1 MFFIHESWVVFF
13 VFSQW
18 LFVRDPYTDSRYQL
32 SESYGILTML
42 MLKHATSVS
51 TIPRGTIYQHDTST
65 ITQFSQ
71 FNVQKFFDEADYDQE
86 KYGRGRLWQIEPF
99 EICIILQIIQKPNP
113 IIVLFLNII
122 VIRWIGPFPV
132 ILSFEFPK
140 C

>member
-1 MFFIHESWVVFF
+1 
-13 VFSQW
+13 
-18 LFVRDPYTDSRYQL
+18 
-32 SESYGILTML
+32 
-42 MLKHATSVS
+42 MLKNATSVS

-122 VIRWIGPFPV
+122 VI
-132 ILSFEFPK
+132 
-140 C
+140 